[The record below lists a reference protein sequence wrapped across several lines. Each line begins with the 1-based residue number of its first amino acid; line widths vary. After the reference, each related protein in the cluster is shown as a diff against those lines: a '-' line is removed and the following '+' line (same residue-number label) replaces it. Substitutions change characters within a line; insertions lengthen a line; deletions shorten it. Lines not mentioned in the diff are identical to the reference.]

1 MLPEVLLRKFT
12 MKHANISLFVPHAG
26 CPNQCSFCNQ
36 KTISGKVKELT
47 TEEVRSTLEKAKND
61 GLKSENT
68 EIAFFGGSFT
78 AIDRNYMIALLE
90 EAKPFIENG
99 IFSGIRIS
107 TRPDAINEEV
117 LTLLK
122 KYGVTAIELGAQSMN
137 DDVLIYNRR
146 GHTVSDV
153 INASL
158 LIKKYGFSLGLQ
170 MMTGLYKSTREIDI
184 ETAKSII
191 ALKPDTVRIYP
202 TIVLENT
209 HLSELLKQNEYVSET
224 LEETVSLC
232 AELLEMFYENKI
244 KVIRLGL
251 HSGGNVDDGYLSG
264 PYHPAFGELCESE
277 IYLKKIRKKLFEI
290 YKNENNCETKNVTIY
305 VNEKEIS
312 KATGQKGKNKES
324 LLRDGFKVT
333 IKGKNELEKYEIET
347 ENTKC
352 I

>member
-1 MLPEVLLRKFT
+1 

-36 KTISGKVKELT
+36 KTISGSVKELT
-47 TEEVRSTLEKAKND
+47 IEEVRATLKKAKND
-61 GLKSENT
+61 CLSSENT

-78 AIDRNYMIALLE
+78 AIDRSYMLSLLE
-90 EAKPFIENG
+90 EAKPFVENG
-99 IFSGIRIS
+99 TFSGIRIS
-107 TRPDAINEEV
+107 TRPDAIDENV
-117 LTLLK
+117 LALLK
-122 KYGVTAIELGAQSMN
+122 EYRVTAIELGAQSMN
-137 DDVLIYNRR
+137 DEVLLSNRR
-146 GHTVSDV
+146 GHTADDV
-153 INASL
+153 KNASL
-158 LIKKYGFSLGLQ
+158 LIKKHGFSLGLQ
-170 MMTGLYKSTREIDI
+170 MMTGLYKSTREKDI

-209 HLSELLKQNEYVSET
+209 HLSELLKQDEYVSPT
-224 LEETVSLC
+224 LEETISLC
-232 AELLEMFYENKI
+232 AELLEMFYDNNI

-290 YKNENNCETKNVTIY
+290 YKNDNNSEIKNVTIY

-312 KATGQKGKNKES
+312 KATGQKGKNKAC
-324 LLRDGFKVT
+324 LLSDGFKVT